1 MCDDKIICN
10 ICDKSVTKKGIYQHR
25 KTAFCM
31 SKAEKKQK
39 VQLPLEVSLAP
50 PQDLVWSPIESD
62 NSTQY
67 KNITNY
73 LDIIADLQLQIQ
85 NLQLQNELLRQPIP
99 TCETVNS
106 DCQTEAVCAECG
118 CSTQGRKIRGL
129 WNNVLCERCGE
140 HSDNDSEVVL
150 SECDTVEI
158 VPQIKKA
165 SYVRKVTPITVE
177 QYSEKSFVVRG
188 DTFTHKTKLSELGGK
203 WNKSL
208 TDKTTQ
214 AKFGAWVFSNS
225 KRVQVDEL
233 ISSFKK

>member
-1 MCDDKIICN
+1 
-10 ICDKSVTKKGIYQHR
+10 
-25 KTAFCM
+25 M
-31 SKAEKKQK
+31 SKAEKQK
-39 VQLPLEVSLAP
+39 VQLPLKVLLAP

-67 KNITNY
+67 KDITNY
-73 LDIIADLQLQIQ
+73 IDIIADLQLQIQ
-85 NLQLQNELLRQPIP
+85 NLKLQNELLRQPFP

-140 HSDNDSEVVL
+140 HSDNDSDVVL

-158 VPQIKKA
+158 VPKVSWKPPD
-165 SYVRKVTPITVE
+165 RKVTPITVE
-177 QYSEKSFVVRG
+177 QYSDKSFVVRG

-214 AKFGAWVFSNS
+214 KKFGGWIFSNN
-225 KRVQVDEL
+225 KRVQVDDL
-233 ISSFKK
+233 ISSFKN